1 MAYDELRRRSVVKH
15 RSTLSVAWLRDVCPL
30 HGVIRMRPSIR
41 HQITLL
47 LAVPLLLTVP
57 YAFAQ
62 NTPAGAASLAAPP
75 VDLPATDSSAAAPAH
90 ASTTADQAADQVDLD
105 DIRNFSRVYEVVRQA
120 YVEKVDNKTLMKAA
134 ITGMLSGLDPH
145 SEYLDKDGLTQL
157 NEDTTGEYSG
167 LGIEVMEEDGG
178 LRIVSPIDDTPA
190 ARAGIKAGDNI
201 VKINGTLIDPQNVD
215 DMFKQLRGKSG
226 SKIDLTIVH
235 DKSDKLIDLHLV
247 RENIAVSSV
256 KVREL
261 EPGYAYVRISQFQDD
276 TAGDLDKKLGELIAK
291 NGPQKGAVLDL
302 RNNPGGLLTA
312 AVAVSDDFLNSGIIV
327 TTRGRLQDANMSFSA
342 HPGDQL
348 NGAPMIVLTNN
359 GTASA
364 AEIVSGALKDNRRAL
379 IMGQRTFGKGV
390 VQTVIPLDAD
400 HAVKITTARYYTPN
414 GTSIQAEGIKPD
426 IPLAD
431 LTVNKADSGPALIN
445 SEADLPNHLANENA
459 KAGTDI
465 NDDGSAADAKLATS
479 DYALA
484 QALNV
489 LKGMALGNAATA
501 HR

>member
-1 MAYDELRRRSVVKH
+1 A
-15 RSTLSVAWLRDVCPL
+15 
-30 HGVIRMRPSIR
+30 
-41 HQITLL
+41 
-47 LAVPLLLTVP
+47 
-57 YAFAQ
+57 
-62 NTPAGAASLAAPP
+62 
-75 VDLPATDSSAAAPAH
+75 SSAAGPAS
-90 ASTTADQAADQVDLD
+90 ASSVDPVDLD

-145 SEYLDKDGLTQL
+145 SEYLDKEGLAQL
-157 NEDTTGEYSG
+157 SEDTSGEYSG
-167 LGIEVMEEDGG
+167 LGIEVLQVDGG

-190 ARAGIKAGDNI
+190 SRAGIKPNDSI

-215 DMFKQLRGKSG
+215 DMFKQLRGKPG
-226 SKIDLTIVH
+226 SKITLTIVH
-235 DKSDKLIDLHLV
+235 QHSDKPIDLHLV
-247 RENIAVSSV
+247 RENISISSV

-261 EPGYAYVRISQFQDD
+261 EPGYAYLRISQFQDD
-276 TAGDLDKKLGELIAK
+276 TAGDLERKLGELIKK
-291 NGPQKGAVLDL
+291 NGAQKGAVLDL

-312 AVAVSDDFLNSGIIV
+312 AVGVSDDFLDSGTIV
-327 TTRGRLQDANMSFSA
+327 TTRGRLQDANMSFNA

-348 NGAPMIVLTNN
+348 DGAPMIVLTNN

-390 VQTVIPLDAD
+390 VQTVLPLDAD
-400 HAVKITTARYYTPN
+400 HAVKITTARYYTPK

-426 IPLAD
+426 IALAD
-431 LTVNKADSGPALIN
+431 LTASAADRGPALIN
-445 SEADLPNHLANENA
+445 SEADLPHHLANENA
-459 KAGTDI
+459 AAGDI
-465 NDDGSAADAKLATS
+465 DDDGSAADGKLATS

-489 LKGMALGNAATA
+489 LKGMALERPGTA
-501 HR
+501 RR